1 MKKQNWIFMRVVL
14 ITITATVIFLLIGFS
29 NQENETSASPPDI
42 HVESD
47 AELVVLWTSGDREV
61 AEKMVFMYVMN
72 AKKYE
77 WFKNITMIVWGPSAK
92 LISEDNK
99 LQDKL
104 AQIEELGVKVKACK
118 ACADMYMV
126 APKLEELGIEVI
138 YIGNEL
144 SDYIKGD
151 YELLSI

>member
-42 HVESD
+42 PGESN

-61 AEKMVFMYVMN
+61 AEKMVFMYVLN

-77 WFKNITMIVWGPSAK
+77 WFKDITMIVWGPSAK

-104 AQIEELGVKVKACK
+104 VQIEELGVKVKACK